1 MKYLLYAFRFL
12 YRIRW
17 WLIIAPILI
26 AIAAIYV
33 TKNLPRTYEVKATV
47 YTGIVSGYTIEG
59 ESGISDYIGV
69 SNAMDNLINII
80 QAENTLKRVSYR
92 LYARNMIHGDLNND
106 NQYITASSFR
116 EIYGRTK
123 NDKDGAALLAL
134 IDSTS
139 EEKTFQNIL
148 KYEKQDK
155 DNFIYGLFYWN
166 HPHYC
171 YNALKN
177 IRVSRK
183 NNSDLLEISYTSN
196 DPGIAYNT
204 LDILM
209 KEFVN
214 EYKEIR
220 YGETDKVI
228 AYFKAELDRIGA
240 ELRIAEDSLTNYNIE
255 KRVIN
260 YYDETK
266 EIAAINKEF
275 EIREQNA
282 TLELNSAKTLKDQ
295 LEARMGNNLKQ
306 IKNNIDFIN
315 KLNKVSS
322 LTGVISEM
330 KSFNSEEDGTKAND
344 LSSLQKQLDN
354 TAKELSEIS
363 SQYVENKYT
372 KEGISK
378 SAVVSEWLDQVLLYE
393 KAKSDL
399 QVIQKN
405 RRELN
410 DKYEFFA
417 PVGSTIKRKERNIN
431 FTEQNYLSVLKSYN
445 DALMRKKN
453 LEMTSATLKVL
464 NPPAFPIQSQ
474 PTKRK
479 TIVIIAFLGSIMLIL
494 GFFILLEIV
503 DRTLHDKL
511 RTELFTNLPVIGA
524 FPGKSLI
531 KYRNYDKAVQ
541 AIATKYLSRAI
552 LPYLINK
559 KEKLPFII
567 NFLSTEGGDGK
578 SFLINELIKY
588 WGEAGLNVKSLKW
601 NEDFNIYSSE
611 YLIANSIRDLYKTN
625 NEDIL
630 LVEHPELKSNNI
642 STKLLNEA
650 NLNII
655 IVRATRGWKDSDS
668 ILIDKI
674 SNQLIDKKLV
684 IYLNKAERYVVEGY
698 TGMLP
703 PFNTYRK
710 LIYRLLHLEL
720 TAKYENS
727 EHS

>member
-17 WLIIAPILI
+17 WLMFAPIIITILVILI
-26 AIAAIYV
+26 TRDLA
-33 TKNLPRTYEVKATV
+33 RSYEVRATV

-59 ESGISDYIGV
+59 ETGVNDYIGI

-92 LYARNMIHGDLNND
+92 LYARNMVHGDLTKD
-106 NQYITASSFR
+106 NQYITASNYR
-116 EIYGRTK
+116 EIYNRTK
-123 NDKDGAALLAL
+123 NNRDGAKLLSL

-148 KYEKQDK
+148 NYEKPNK

-171 YNALKN
+171 YNSLKN

-214 EYKEIR
+214 EYRDIR

-228 AYFKAELDRIGA
+228 SYFKVELDRIGT

-275 EIREQNA
+275 ELSEQRA
-282 TLELNSAKTLKDQ
+282 TLEFNSSKALINQ
-295 LEARMGNNLKQ
+295 LETRMGNNLIQ

-315 KLNKVSS
+315 KLNKVST
-322 LTGVISEM
+322 LTGAISEIQ
-330 KSFNSEEDGTKAND
+330 SFNSGDASKTNNLA
-344 LSSLQKQLDN
+344 SLKKQLEN
-354 TAKELSEIS
+354 TSKELSDIS
-363 SQYVENKYT
+363 NQYVEDKHT

-378 SAVVSEWLDQVLLYE
+378 SSIVSQWLDQVLLYE

-399 QVIQKN
+399 QVIQNN
-405 RRELN
+405 RRKLN
-410 DKYEFFA
+410 EKYEFFA

-431 FTEQNYLSVLKSYN
+431 FTEQNYLSVLRSYN
-445 DALMRKKN
+445 EALMRKKN

-464 NPPAFPIQSQ
+464 NPPAFPIQAQ

-479 TIVIIAFLGSIMLIL
+479 IIVIAAFFGSIFLIL
-494 GFFILLEIV
+494 GFFILLELI
-503 DRTLHDKL
+503 DRTLHDKV
-511 RTELFTNLPVIGA
+511 RTELFTNLNVIGA

-541 AIATKYLSRAI
+541 AIATKYLSSAI
-552 LPYLINK
+552 LPYLVNK
-559 KEKLPFII
+559 KGNLPFII
-567 NFLSTEGGDGK
+567 NFLSTESHDGK
-578 SFLINELIKY
+578 SFIINELIQY
-588 WGEAGLNVKSLKW
+588 WSNAGLKVKFLNW
-601 NEDFNIYSSE
+601 NKDFNVYSSE
-611 YLIANSIRDLYKTN
+611 YLIAQSVSDLYN
-625 NEDIL
+625 SEDEDIL
-630 LVEHPELKSNNI
+630 LIEHPELKSNNI
-642 STKLLNEA
+642 STNLLNEA
-650 NLNII
+650 NLNLL
-655 IVRATRGWKDSDS
+655 IVRATRGWKESDS
-668 ILIDKI
+668 ILVNKL
-674 SNQLIDKKLV
+674 STQLNNKNLA

-703 PFNTYRK
+703 PYNKYRK

-727 EHS
+727 K

>member
-17 WLIIAPILI
+17 WLTIAPILI

-33 TKNLPRTYEVKATV
+33 TKKLPKTYEVKATV

-59 ESGISDYIGV
+59 ESGVSDYIGV

-92 LYARNMIHGDLNND
+92 LYARNMIHGNLNED
-106 NQYITASSFR
+106 NQYISSASFR
-116 EIYGRTK
+116 EIYNRTK
-123 NDKDGAALLAL
+123 KNRDGALLLSL

-139 EEKTFQNIL
+139 EENTFQNIL

-214 EYKEIR
+214 EYRDIR

-228 AYFKAELDRIGA
+228 NYFKGELDRIGE
-240 ELRIAEDSLTNYNIE
+240 ELRTAEDSLTNYNIE
-255 KRVIN
+255 KKVIN

-275 EIREQNA
+275 ELREQNA
-282 TLELNSAKTLKDQ
+282 TLEFNSAKALKDQ

-306 IKNNIDFIN
+306 IKNNIDFID

-322 LTGVISEM
+322 LTGVISEIQ
-330 KSFNSEEDGTKAND
+330 SFDSGENPKTND
-344 LSSLQKQLDN
+344 LNSLKAQLNN
-354 TAKELSEIS
+354 TTKELSQIS
-363 SQYVENKYT
+363 NQYVENKHS
-372 KEGISK
+372 KEGILKTSI
-378 SAVVSEWLDQVLLYE
+378 VNQWLEQVLLYE

-410 DKYEFFA
+410 DKYVFFA

-464 NPPAFPIQSQ
+464 NPPAFPIQAQ
-474 PTKRK
+474 PTTRK
-479 TIVIIAFLGSIMLIL
+479 IIVLAAFFGSILLIL
-494 GFFILLEIV
+494 GFFILLELI
-503 DRTLHDKL
+503 DRTLHDKV
-511 RTELFTNLPVIGA
+511 RTELFTNLSVIGA
-524 FPGKSLI
+524 FPDKSLL
-531 KYRNYDKAVQ
+531 KYRNYDRVVR
-541 AIATKYLSRAI
+541 AIATRYLSRAI
-552 LPYLINK
+552 LPYLVNK
-559 KEKLPFII
+559 KDKLPFII
-567 NFLSTEGGDGK
+567 NFLSTEAGDGK
-578 SFLINELIKY
+578 TFLIRELLEY
-588 WGEAGLNVKSLKW
+588 WEEAGLKIKYLKW
-601 NEDFNIYSSE
+601 DEDFKVHSPE
-611 YLIANSIRDLYKTN
+611 YLIAKSVTDLYKPN

-630 LVEHPELKSNNI
+630 LVEYPELKSHNVSTNI
-642 STKLLNEA
+642 LNEA
-650 NLNII
+650 NLNLV
-655 IVRATRGWKDSDS
+655 IVRATRGWKESDS
-668 ILIDKI
+668 ILI
-674 SNQLIDKKLV
+674 KKLSDQLSNNNLV
-684 IYLNKAERYVVEGY
+684 MYLNKAERYVVEGY

-703 PFNTYRK
+703 PYNTYRR
-710 LIYRLLHLEL
+710 LVYRLLHLEL
-720 TAKYENS
+720 TAKYENFRQQ
-727 EHS
+727 

>member
-26 AIAAIYV
+26 AIAAIYA
-33 TKNLPRTYEVKATV
+33 TKNLPRTYDVKATV

-106 NQYITASSFR
+106 NLYITSSSFR

-123 NDKDGAALLAL
+123 NNKDGAALLAL

-183 NNSDLLEISYTSN
+183 NNSDLLEISYTAN

-266 EIAAINKEF
+266 EIASINKEF
-275 EIREQNA
+275 ELREQNA
-282 TLELNSAKTLKDQ
+282 TLEFNSAKALISQ
-295 LEARMGNNLKQ
+295 LETRMGNNLIQ
-306 IKNNIDFIN
+306 IKNNIEFIN

-322 LTGVISEM
+322 LTGAISEIQN
-330 KSFNSEEDGTKAND
+330 FNSGDASKTSNLA
-344 LSSLQKQLDN
+344 SLKKQLEN
-354 TAKELSEIS
+354 TTNELSDIS
-363 SQYVENKYT
+363 NQYVENTHT

-378 SAVVSEWLDQVLLYE
+378 SSIVSQWLDQVLLYE

-431 FTEQNYLSVLKSYN
+431 FTEQNYLSVLRSYN

-464 NPPAFPIQSQ
+464 NPPAFPIQAQ
-474 PTKRK
+474 PTKRRI
-479 TIVIIAFLGSIMLIL
+479 IVFAAFFGSFLLIL
-494 GFFILLEIV
+494 GFFILLELV
-503 DRTLHDKL
+503 DRTLHDKV
-511 RTELFTNLPVIGA
+511 RTELFTNLSVIGA
-524 FPGKSLI
+524 FPGKSLV

-541 AIATKYLSRAI
+541 AIATKYLSSAI

-559 KEKLPFII
+559 KENLPFII
-567 NFLSTEGGDGK
+567 NFLSTESNDGK
-578 SFLINELIKY
+578 SFIINELTQY
-588 WGEAGLNVKSLKW
+588 WSDAGLKVKSLNWDK
-601 NEDFNIYSSE
+601 DFNVYSTE
-611 YLIANSIRDLYKTN
+611 YLIAQSVLDLYNTE

-630 LVEHPELKSNNI
+630 LIEHPELKSNSI
-642 STKLLNEA
+642 STNLLNEA
-650 NLNII
+650 NLNLLVI
-655 IVRATRGWKDSDS
+655 RATRGWKESDS
-668 ILIDKI
+668 ILINKLSD
-674 SNQLIDKKLV
+674 QLTNKNLA
-684 IYLNKAERYVVEGY
+684 IYLNKAERYVVEGF

-703 PFNTYRK
+703 PYNTYRR

-720 TAKYENS
+720 TAKYEINK
-727 EHS
+727 

>member
-17 WLIIAPILI
+17 WLIVVPILI
-26 AIAAIYV
+26 TFATIYV

-92 LYARNMIHGDLNND
+92 LYARNMVHGDLNND

-123 NDKDGAALLAL
+123 NNRDGNALLAL

-139 EEKTFQNIL
+139 EENTFQNIL
-148 KYEKQDK
+148 KYEKQNK

-177 IRVSRK
+177 IRVNRK
-183 NNSDLLEISYTSN
+183 NNSDLLEVSYTSN

-214 EYKEIR
+214 EYRDIR

-228 AYFKAELDRIGA
+228 AYFKGELDRIGS

-282 TLELNSAKTLKDQ
+282 TLELNSAKTLKNQ

-322 LTGVISEM
+322 LTGVISEIQ
-330 KSFNSEEDGTKAND
+330 SFDSGEASKTNNLNSLK
-344 LSSLQKQLDN
+344 KQLDY
-354 TAKELSEIS
+354 TTKELSDIS
-363 SQYVENKYT
+363 NQYVENKYS

-378 SAVVSEWLDQVLLYE
+378 SAIVSQWLDQVLLYE

-417 PVGSTIKRKERNIN
+417 PVGSTIKRKERSIN
-431 FTEQNYLSVLKSYN
+431 FTEQNYLSVLKSYH

-479 TIVIIAFLGSIMLIL
+479 TIVIVAFLGSILLIL

-503 DRTLHDKL
+503 DRTLHDKV

-541 AIATKYLSRAI
+541 AIAIKYLSSAI

-567 NFLSTEGGDGK
+567 NFLSTEAGDGK
-578 SFLINELIKY
+578 SFLINELVQY
-588 WGEAGLNVKSLKW
+588 WSEAGLKVKSLKW
-601 NEDFNIYSSE
+601 NEDFNVYSSE
-611 YLIANSIRDLYKTN
+611 YLIANGIVDLYKIE

-630 LVEHPELKSNNI
+630 LVEYPELKSNNI
-642 STKLLNEA
+642 STNLLNEA
-650 NLNII
+650 NLNMI
-655 IVRATRGWKDSDS
+655 IVRATRGWKESDS
-668 ILIDKI
+668 ILADKI
-674 SNQLIDKKLV
+674 SGQLDNGKLV

-703 PFNTYRK
+703 PYNTYRR

>member
-1 MKYLLYAFRFL
+1 MKYLLYSFRFL

-17 WLIIAPILI
+17 WLIFAPIIITILV
-26 AIAAIYV
+26 IYISR
-33 TKNLPRTYEVKATV
+33 NLSRTYEVRATV

-92 LYARNMIHGDLNND
+92 LYARNMVHGDLSKD

-116 EIYGRTK
+116 EIYNRTK
-123 NDKDGAALLAL
+123 NNRDGAKLLAL
-134 IDSTS
+134 IDSTN
-139 EEKTFQNIL
+139 EENTFQNIL
-148 KYEKQDK
+148 KYEKPNK

-171 YNALKN
+171 YNSLKN
-177 IRVSRK
+177 IRVNRK

-214 EYKEIR
+214 EYRDIR

-228 AYFKAELDRIGA
+228 AYFKAELDRIGS
-240 ELRIAEDSLTNYNIE
+240 ELKIAEDSLTNYNIE

-275 EIREQNA
+275 ELSEQRS
-282 TLELNSAKTLKDQ
+282 TLEFNSAKALISQ
-295 LEARMGNNLKQ
+295 LETRMGNNLIQ

-315 KLNKVSS
+315 KLNKVST
-322 LTGVISEM
+322 LTGAISEIQ
-330 KSFNSEEDGTKAND
+330 SFNSEDASKTNN
-344 LSSLQKQLDN
+344 LTSLKKQLES
-354 TAKELSEIS
+354 TSKELSEIS
-363 SQYVENKYT
+363 NQYVEDKHT

-378 SAVVSEWLDQVLLYE
+378 SSIVSQWLDQVLLYE

-399 QVIQKN
+399 QVIQNN
-405 RRELN
+405 RRKLN
-410 DKYEFFA
+410 EKYEFFA

-445 DALMRKKN
+445 EALMRKKN

-464 NPPAFPIQSQ
+464 NPPAFPIQAQ

-479 TIVIIAFLGSIMLIL
+479 IIVIAAFFGSIFLIL
-494 GFFILLEIV
+494 GFFILLELI
-503 DRTLHDKL
+503 DRTLHDKV
-511 RTELFTNLPVIGA
+511 RTELFTNLNVIGA

-541 AIATKYLSRAI
+541 AIATKYLSSAI
-552 LPYLINK
+552 LPYLVNK
-559 KEKLPFII
+559 KGNLPFII
-567 NFLSTEGGDGK
+567 NFLSTESHDGK
-578 SFLINELIKY
+578 SFIINELIQY
-588 WGEAGLNVKSLKW
+588 WSNAGLKVKFLNW
-601 NEDFNIYSSE
+601 NKDFNVYSSE
-611 YLIANSIRDLYKTN
+611 YLIAQSVSDLYN
-625 NEDIL
+625 SEDEDIL
-630 LVEHPELKSNNI
+630 LIEHPELKSNNI
-642 STKLLNEA
+642 STNLLNEA
-650 NLNII
+650 NLNLL
-655 IVRATRGWKDSDS
+655 IVRATRGWKESDS
-668 ILIDKI
+668 ILVNKL
-674 SNQLIDKKLV
+674 STQLNNKNLA

-703 PFNTYRK
+703 PYNTYRK

-727 EHS
+727 K

>member
-17 WLIIAPILI
+17 WLIFAPIIITILV
-26 AIAAIYV
+26 IYISR
-33 TKNLPRTYEVKATV
+33 NLSRTYEVRATV

-92 LYARNMIHGDLNND
+92 LYARNMVHGDLSKD

-116 EIYGRTK
+116 EIYNRTK
-123 NDKDGAALLAL
+123 NNRDGAKLLAL
-134 IDSTS
+134 IDSTN
-139 EEKTFQNIL
+139 EENTFQNIL
-148 KYEKQDK
+148 KYEKPNK

-171 YNALKN
+171 YNSLKN
-177 IRVSRK
+177 IRVNRK

-214 EYKEIR
+214 EYRDIR

-228 AYFKAELDRIGA
+228 AYFKAELDRIGS
-240 ELRIAEDSLTNYNIE
+240 ELKIAEDSLTNYNIE

-275 EIREQNA
+275 ELSEQRA
-282 TLELNSAKTLKDQ
+282 TLEFNSAKALISQ
-295 LEARMGNNLKQ
+295 LETRMGNNLIQ

-315 KLNKVSS
+315 KLNKVST
-322 LTGVISEM
+322 LTGAISEIQ
-330 KSFNSEEDGTKAND
+330 SFNSEDASKTNN
-344 LSSLQKQLDN
+344 LTSLKKQLES
-354 TAKELSEIS
+354 TSKELSEIS
-363 SQYVENKYT
+363 NQYVEDKHT

-378 SAVVSEWLDQVLLYE
+378 SSIVSQWLDQVLLYE

-399 QVIQKN
+399 QVIQNN
-405 RRELN
+405 RRKLN
-410 DKYEFFA
+410 EKYEFFA

-445 DALMRKKN
+445 EALMRKKN

-464 NPPAFPIQSQ
+464 NPPAFPIQAQ

-479 TIVIIAFLGSIMLIL
+479 IIVIAAFFGSIFLIL
-494 GFFILLEIV
+494 GFFILLELI
-503 DRTLHDKL
+503 DRTLHDKV
-511 RTELFTNLPVIGA
+511 RTELFTNLNVIGA

-541 AIATKYLSRAI
+541 AIATKYLSSAI
-552 LPYLINK
+552 LPYLVNK
-559 KEKLPFII
+559 KGNLPFII
-567 NFLSTEGGDGK
+567 NFLSTESHDGK
-578 SFLINELIKY
+578 SFIINELIQY
-588 WGEAGLNVKSLKW
+588 WNNAGLKVKFLNW
-601 NEDFNIYSSE
+601 NKDFNVYSSE
-611 YLIANSIRDLYKTN
+611 YLIAQSVSDLYN
-625 NEDIL
+625 SEDEDIL
-630 LVEHPELKSNNI
+630 LIEHPELKSNNI
-642 STKLLNEA
+642 STNLLNEA
-650 NLNII
+650 NLNLL
-655 IVRATRGWKDSDS
+655 IVRATRGWKESDS
-668 ILIDKI
+668 ILVNKL
-674 SNQLIDKKLV
+674 STQLNNKNLA

-703 PFNTYRK
+703 PYNTYRK

-727 EHS
+727 K

>member
-17 WLIIAPILI
+17 WLIFAPIIITFL
-26 AIAAIYV
+26 AIYISRD
-33 TKNLPRTYEVKATV
+33 LSRTYEVRATV
-47 YTGIVSGYTIEG
+47 YTGIVSGYSIEG

-92 LYARNMIHGDLNND
+92 LYARNMVHGDLTKD
-106 NQYITASSFR
+106 NQYITASSFK
-116 EIYGRTK
+116 EIYNRTK
-123 NDKDGAALLAL
+123 NNRDGAKLLAL

-148 KYEKQDK
+148 NYEKPNK

-171 YNALKN
+171 YNSLKS
-177 IRVSRK
+177 IRVNRK

-214 EYKEIR
+214 EYRDIR

-228 AYFKAELDRIGA
+228 AYFKAELDRIGS
-240 ELRIAEDSLTNYNIE
+240 ELKIAEDSLTSYNIE

-275 EIREQNA
+275 ELSEQRA
-282 TLELNSAKTLKDQ
+282 TLEFNSAKALINQ
-295 LEARMGNNLKQ
+295 LETRMGNNLIQ

-322 LTGVISEM
+322 LTGAISEIQ
-330 KSFNSEEDGTKAND
+330 SFNSGDASKTNNLA
-344 LSSLQKQLDN
+344 SLKNQLEN
-354 TAKELSEIS
+354 TSKELSDIS
-363 SQYVENKYT
+363 NQYVEDKHT

-378 SAVVSEWLDQVLLYE
+378 SSIVSQWLDQVLLYE

-399 QVIQKN
+399 QVIQNN
-405 RRELN
+405 RRKLN
-410 DKYEFFA
+410 EKYEFFA

-445 DALMRKKN
+445 EALMRKKN

-464 NPPAFPIQSQ
+464 NPPAFPIQAQ

-479 TIVIIAFLGSIMLIL
+479 IIVIAAFFGSIFLIL
-494 GFFILLEIV
+494 GFFILLELI
-503 DRTLHDKL
+503 DRTLHDKV
-511 RTELFTNLPVIGA
+511 RTELFTNLNVIGA

-541 AIATKYLSRAI
+541 AIATKYLSSAI
-552 LPYLINK
+552 LPYLVNK
-559 KEKLPFII
+559 KGNLPFII
-567 NFLSTEGGDGK
+567 NFLSTESHDGK
-578 SFLINELIKY
+578 SFIINELIQY
-588 WGEAGLNVKSLKW
+588 WSNAGLKVKFLNW
-601 NEDFNIYSSE
+601 NKDFNVYSSE
-611 YLIANSIRDLYKTN
+611 YLIAQSVSDLYN
-625 NEDIL
+625 SEDEDIL
-630 LVEHPELKSNNI
+630 LIEHPELKSNNI
-642 STKLLNEA
+642 STNLLNEA
-650 NLNII
+650 NLNLL
-655 IVRATRGWKDSDS
+655 IVRATRGWKESDS
-668 ILIDKI
+668 ILVNKL
-674 SNQLIDKKLV
+674 STQLNNKNLA

-703 PFNTYRK
+703 PYNTYRK

-727 EHS
+727 K

>member
-1 MKYLLYAFRFL
+1 MKYLLYASRFL
-12 YRIRW
+12 YRKRW
-17 WLIIAPILI
+17 WLIIAPLFITI
-26 AIAAIYV
+26 STIYF
-33 TKNLPRTYEVKATV
+33 TKNLTKSYEVKTTV
-47 YTGIVSGYTIEG
+47 YTGIVSGYTIE
-59 ESGISDYIGV
+59 SGNSVNGDYVSV

-80 QAENTLKRVSYR
+80 LSENTLKRVSYK
-92 LYARNMIHGDLNND
+92 LYARNMVHGDLHND
-106 NQYITASSFR
+106 NQYITASNFR
-116 EIYGRTK
+116 EIYNRTK
-123 NDKDGAALLAL
+123 NNRDGANLLAL

-148 KYEKQDK
+148 KYEKPNK

-171 YNALKN
+171 YNSLKN
-177 IRVSRK
+177 IKVNRK
-183 NNSDLLEISYTSN
+183 SNSDLLEISYNSN

-214 EYKEIR
+214 EYRDIR

-275 EIREQNA
+275 ELNEQRA
-282 TLELNSAKTLKDQ
+282 TLEFNSAKVLINK
-295 LEARMGNNLKQ
+295 LEARMGNNLIQ

-322 LTGVISEM
+322 LTGIISEI
-330 KSFNSEEDGTKAND
+330 KSFNFEKKTNTND

-354 TAKELSEIS
+354 TTKELSDIS
-363 SQYVENKYT
+363 NQYIENKYS

-378 SAVVSEWLDQVLLYE
+378 TSIVSQWLDQVLLYE

-410 DKYEFFA
+410 ERYEFFA

-431 FTEQNYLSVLKSYN
+431 FTEQNYLSVLRSYN

-464 NPPAFPIQSQ
+464 NPPAFPIQAQ

-479 TIVIIAFLGSIMLIL
+479 IIVIAAFFGSIFLIL
-494 GFFILLEIV
+494 GFFILLELI
-503 DRTLHDKL
+503 DRTLHDKV
-511 RTELFTNLPVIGA
+511 RTELFTNLEVIGA
-524 FPGKSLI
+524 FPGNSLV

-541 AIATKYLSRAI
+541 AIATKYLSSAI
-552 LPYLINK
+552 LPYLVNK
-559 KEKLPFII
+559 KNNLPFII
-567 NFLSTEGGDGK
+567 NFLSTESYDGK
-578 SFLINELIKY
+578 SFLINELVKY
-588 WGEAGLNVKSLKW
+588 WNDAGLKVKYLGW
-601 NEDFNIYSSE
+601 NKDFNVYSSE
-611 YLIANSIRDLYKTN
+611 YLIAQSISDLYKTE

-630 LVEHPELKSNNI
+630 LIEHPELKSNNI
-642 STKLLNEA
+642 STNLLNEA
-650 NLNII
+650 NLNLL
-655 IVRATRGWKDSDS
+655 IVRATRGWKESDS
-668 ILIDKI
+668 ILINKI
-674 SNQLIDKKLV
+674 LNQLTKNNLA

-703 PFNTYRK
+703 PYNTYRR

-720 TAKYENS
+720 TAKHEINK
-727 EHS
+727 

>member
-26 AIAAIYV
+26 TFATIYV

-92 LYARNMIHGDLNND
+92 LYARNMVHGDLNND

-123 NDKDGAALLAL
+123 NNRDGNALLAL

-139 EEKTFQNIL
+139 EENTFQNIL
-148 KYEKQDK
+148 KYEKQNK

-171 YNALKN
+171 YNSLKN
-177 IRVSRK
+177 IRVNRK
-183 NNSDLLEISYTSN
+183 NNSDLLEVSYTSN

-214 EYKEIR
+214 EYRDIR

-228 AYFKAELDRIGA
+228 AYFKGELDRIGS

-282 TLELNSAKTLKDQ
+282 TLELNSAKTLKNQ

-322 LTGVISEM
+322 LTGVISEIQ
-330 KSFNSEEDGTKAND
+330 SFDSGEASKINNLNSLK
-344 LSSLQKQLDN
+344 KQLDY
-354 TAKELSEIS
+354 TTKELSDIS
-363 SQYVENKYT
+363 NQYVENKYS

-378 SAVVSEWLDQVLLYE
+378 SAIVSQWLDQVLLYE

-464 NPPAFPIQSQ
+464 NPPAFPIQAQ
-474 PTKRK
+474 QTKRK
-479 TIVIIAFLGSIMLIL
+479 IMVIAAFFGSIFLIL
-494 GFFILLEIV
+494 GFFILLELV
-503 DRTLHDKL
+503 DRTLHDKV
-511 RTELFTNLPVIGA
+511 RTELFTELPVIGA

-531 KYRNYDKAVQ
+531 KFRNYDKAVQ
-541 AIATKYLSRAI
+541 TIATKYLSRAI

-567 NFLSTEGGDGK
+567 NFLSTEEGDGK
-578 SFLINELIKY
+578 SYLIEELIKY

-601 NEDFNIYSSE
+601 NEDFNIFSSE
-611 YLIANSIRDLYKTN
+611 YMIANSITDLFKAN

-642 STKLLNEA
+642 STDLLNEA

-655 IVRATRGWKDSDS
+655 IVRATRGWKESDS
-668 ILIDKI
+668 ILIGKL
-674 SNQLIDKKLV
+674 SNQLLDKKLV

-703 PFNTYRK
+703 PYNSYRK

>member
-17 WLIIAPILI
+17 WLIVAPILI
-26 AIAAIYV
+26 TIVTIYV

-92 LYARNMIHGDLNND
+92 LYARNMINGKLNED
-106 NQYITASSFR
+106 NQYITSSNFR
-116 EIYGRTK
+116 EIYNRTA
-123 NDKDGAALLAL
+123 NNQDGKALLEL

-139 EEKTFQNIL
+139 EEKTFNNII
-148 KYEKQDK
+148 KYEKPNK

-171 YNALKN
+171 YNSLKRISVN
-177 IRVSRK
+177 RK
-183 NNSDLLEISYTSN
+183 NNSDLLEISYTSD

-214 EYKEIR
+214 EYRDIR

-228 AYFKAELDRIGA
+228 AYFKTELDRIGT
-240 ELRIAEDSLTNYNIE
+240 ELKIAEDSLTNYNIE

-275 EIREQNA
+275 ELREQTA
-282 TLELNSAKTLKDQ
+282 ALEFNSAKALINQ
-295 LEARMGNNLKQ
+295 LEARMDNNLLQ

-315 KLNKVSS
+315 KLNAVSN
-322 LTGVISEM
+322 LTGSISEM
-330 KSFNSEEDGTKAND
+330 QSFNSEETSKTNNLA
-344 LSSLQKQLDN
+344 SLKKQLD
-354 TAKELSEIS
+354 TTTKELSSIS
-363 SQYVENKYT
+363 SKYVEDKHS
-372 KEGISK
+372 KEGLSK
-378 SAVVSEWLDQVLLYE
+378 ATIVNQWLDQILLYE

-399 QVIQKN
+399 NVIQKN

-417 PVGSTIKRKERNIN
+417 PVGSTLKRKERNIN
-431 FTEQNYLSVLKSYN
+431 FTEQSYLSVLRSYN

-464 NPPAFPIQSQ
+464 NPPAFPIQAQ

-479 TIVIIAFLGSIMLIL
+479 LIVLTAFFGSILLIL

-503 DRTLHDKL
+503 DRTLHDKI
-511 RTELFTNLPVIGA
+511 RTEMFTNLSVIGA
-524 FPGKSLI
+524 FPKKSFI
-531 KYRNYDKAVQ
+531 KYRNYDKAVM
-541 AIATKYLSRAI
+541 AIATKYLSSSI

-559 KEKLPFII
+559 KDKVPFII
-567 NFLSTEGGDGK
+567 NFLSTETGDGK
-578 SFLINELIKY
+578 SYLINELVNY
-588 WGEAGLNVKSLKW
+588 WKETGLIVKSIKW
-601 NEDFNIYSSE
+601 NEDFNIYSPE
-611 YLIANSIRDLYKTN
+611 FLIANNLENLYKYRD
-625 NEDIL
+625 EDIL
-630 LVEHPELKSNNI
+630 LVEYPELKLNNI
-642 STKLLNEA
+642 STNLLNEA
-650 NLNII
+650 NLNLI
-655 IVRATRGWKDSDS
+655 IVKATRGWKESDT
-668 ILIDKI
+668 IIIEKL
-674 SNQLIDKKLV
+674 SNQLHNNNLA

-703 PFNTYRK
+703 PYNTYRK
-710 LIYRLLHLEL
+710 IIYRLLHLEL
-720 TAKYENS
+720 TAEYES
-727 EHS
+727 YKQ

>member
-17 WLIIAPILI
+17 WVLIAPILI
-26 AIAAIYV
+26 VIAAIYI

-59 ESGISDYIGV
+59 ESGISDFIGV

-80 QAENTLKRVSYR
+80 QAENTLKRVAYR
-92 LYARNMIHGDLNND
+92 LYARNMLQGDSTKD
-106 NQYITASSFR
+106 NQYISASSFR
-116 EIYGRTK
+116 EIYNRTK
-123 NDKDGAALLAL
+123 NNRDGTALLAL

-139 EEKTFQNIL
+139 EERTFQNIL
-148 KYEKQDK
+148 NYEKPNK

-177 IRVSRK
+177 IRVGRK
-183 NNSDLLEISYTSN
+183 NNSDLLEISYASN

-214 EYKEIR
+214 EYRDIR

-228 AYFKAELDRIGA
+228 AYFKAELDRIGS
-240 ELRIAEDSLTNYNIE
+240 ELRIAEDSLTDYNIK

-266 EIAAINKEF
+266 EIASINKEF
-275 EIREQNA
+275 ELREQSA
-282 TLELNSAKTLKDQ
+282 TLEFNSSKALKDQ
-295 LEARMGNNLKQ
+295 LEARMGNNLVQ

-322 LTGVISEM
+322 LTGAISEIQ
-330 KSFNSEEDGTKAND
+330 SFDFDKNSKTNNLA
-344 LSSLQKQLDN
+344 SLKKQLEITTN
-354 TAKELSEIS
+354 ELSDIS
-363 SQYVENKYT
+363 NQYVENKHT

-378 SAVVSEWLDQVLLYE
+378 SSIVSQWLDQVLLYE

-410 DKYEFFA
+410 EKYEFFA

-464 NPPAFPIQSQ
+464 NPPAFPIQAQ

-479 TIVIIAFLGSIMLIL
+479 IIVIAAFFGSIFLIL
-494 GFFILLEIV
+494 GFFILLELV
-503 DRTLHDKL
+503 DRTLHDKV
-511 RTELFTNLPVIGA
+511 RTELFTNLSVIGA
-524 FPGKSLI
+524 FPGKSLV

-541 AIATKYLSRAI
+541 AIATKYLSSAI

-559 KEKLPFII
+559 KENLPFII
-567 NFLSTEGGDGK
+567 NFLSTELHDGK
-578 SFLINELIKY
+578 SFIINELIQY
-588 WGEAGLNVKSLKW
+588 WSDAGLKIKFLNWEK
-601 NEDFNIYSSE
+601 DFNVYSSE
-611 YLIANSIRDLYKTN
+611 YLIAHSISDLYNTE

-630 LVEHPELKSNNI
+630 LVEYPELKSNSI
-642 STKLLNEA
+642 STNLLNEA
-650 NLNII
+650 NLNLL
-655 IVRATRGWKDSDS
+655 IVRATRGWKESDS
-668 ILIDKI
+668 ILI
-674 SNQLIDKKLV
+674 KKLSYQLANNNLA
-684 IYLNKAERYVVEGY
+684 IYLNKTERYVVEEY

-703 PFNTYRK
+703 PYNTYRR

-720 TAKYENS
+720 TAKYENLK
-727 EHS
+727 

>member
-1 MKYLLYAFRFL
+1 MKYLLYSFRFL

-17 WLIIAPILI
+17 WLIFAPIIITILV
-26 AIAAIYV
+26 IYISR
-33 TKNLPRTYEVKATV
+33 NLSRTYEVRATV

-92 LYARNMIHGDLNND
+92 LYARNMVHGDLSKD

-116 EIYGRTK
+116 EIYNRTK
-123 NDKDGAALLAL
+123 NNRDGAILLAL
-134 IDSTS
+134 IDSTN
-139 EEKTFQNIL
+139 EENTFQNIL
-148 KYEKQDK
+148 KYEKPNK

-171 YNALKN
+171 YNSLKN
-177 IRVSRK
+177 IRVNRK

-214 EYKEIR
+214 EYRDIR

-228 AYFKAELDRIGA
+228 AYFKAELDRIGS
-240 ELRIAEDSLTNYNIE
+240 ELKIAEDSLTNYNIE

-275 EIREQNA
+275 ELSEQRS
-282 TLELNSAKTLKDQ
+282 TLEFNSAKALISQ
-295 LEARMGNNLKQ
+295 LETRMGNNLIQ

-315 KLNKVSS
+315 KLNKVST
-322 LTGVISEM
+322 LTGAISEIQ
-330 KSFNSEEDGTKAND
+330 SFNSEDASKTNN
-344 LSSLQKQLDN
+344 LTSLKKQLES
-354 TAKELSEIS
+354 TSKELSEIS
-363 SQYVENKYT
+363 NQYVEDKHT

-378 SAVVSEWLDQVLLYE
+378 SSIVSQWLDQVLLYE

-399 QVIQKN
+399 QVIQNN
-405 RRELN
+405 RRKLN
-410 DKYEFFA
+410 EKYEFFA

-445 DALMRKKN
+445 EALMRKKN

-464 NPPAFPIQSQ
+464 NPPAFPIQAQ

-479 TIVIIAFLGSIMLIL
+479 IIVIAAFFGSIFLIL
-494 GFFILLEIV
+494 GFFILLELI
-503 DRTLHDKL
+503 DRTLHDKV
-511 RTELFTNLPVIGA
+511 RTELFTNLNVIGA

-541 AIATKYLSRAI
+541 AIATKYLSSAI
-552 LPYLINK
+552 LPYLVNK
-559 KEKLPFII
+559 KGNLPFII
-567 NFLSTEGGDGK
+567 NFLSTESHDGK
-578 SFLINELIKY
+578 SFIINELIQY
-588 WGEAGLNVKSLKW
+588 WSNAGLKVKFLNW
-601 NEDFNIYSSE
+601 NKDFNVYSSE
-611 YLIANSIRDLYKTN
+611 YLIAQSVSDLYN
-625 NEDIL
+625 SEDEDIL
-630 LVEHPELKSNNI
+630 LIEHPELKSNNI
-642 STKLLNEA
+642 STNLLNEA
-650 NLNII
+650 NLNLL
-655 IVRATRGWKDSDS
+655 IVRATRGWKESDS
-668 ILIDKI
+668 ILVNKL
-674 SNQLIDKKLV
+674 STQLNNKNLA

-703 PFNTYRK
+703 PYNTYRK

-727 EHS
+727 K

>member
-17 WLIIAPILI
+17 WLIFAPIIITIL
-26 AIAAIYV
+26 AIYISR
-33 TKNLPRTYEVKATV
+33 NFSRTYEVRATV
-47 YTGIVSGYTIEG
+47 YTGIVSGYSIEG

-92 LYARNMIHGDLNND
+92 LYARNMVHGDLTKD

-116 EIYGRTK
+116 EIYNRTK
-123 NDKDGAALLAL
+123 NNRDGAKLLAL
-134 IDSTS
+134 IDSTN

-148 KYEKQDK
+148 KYEKPNK
-155 DNFIYGLFYWN
+155 DNFIYGLFYFN

-171 YNALKN
+171 YNSLKN

-214 EYKEIR
+214 EYRDIR

-228 AYFKAELDRIGA
+228 AYFKSELDRIGS

-275 EIREQNA
+275 ELSEQRA
-282 TLELNSAKTLKDQ
+282 TLEFNSSKALISQ
-295 LEARMGNNLKQ
+295 LETRMGNNLIQ
-306 IKNNIDFIN
+306 IKNNIEFIN

-322 LTGVISEM
+322 LTGAISETQ
-330 KSFNSEEDGTKAND
+330 SFNSGDATKTNNLA
-344 LSSLQKQLDN
+344 SLKKELES
-354 TAKELSEIS
+354 TSKELSVIS
-363 SQYVENKYT
+363 NQYVEDKHT

-378 SAVVSEWLDQVLLYE
+378 SSIVSQWLDQVLLYE

-399 QVIQKN
+399 QVIQNN
-405 RRELN
+405 RRKLN
-410 DKYEFFA
+410 EKYEFFA

-445 DALMRKKN
+445 EALMRKKN

-464 NPPAFPIQSQ
+464 NPPAFPIQAQ

-479 TIVIIAFLGSIMLIL
+479 IIVIAAFFGSIFLIL
-494 GFFILLEIV
+494 GFFILIELI
-503 DRTLHDKL
+503 DRTLHDKV
-511 RTELFTNLPVIGA
+511 RTELFTNLTVIGA
-524 FPGKSLI
+524 FPGKSLV
-531 KYRNYDKAVQ
+531 KYRNYDKAVR
-541 AIATKYLSRAI
+541 AIATKYLSSAI

-559 KEKLPFII
+559 KENLPFII
-567 NFLSTEGGDGK
+567 NFLSTESHDGK
-578 SFLINELIKY
+578 SYIINELIQY
-588 WGEAGLNVKSLKW
+588 WSDAGLKVKFLNW
-601 NEDFNIYSSE
+601 NKDFNVNNSK
-611 YLIANSIRDLYKTN
+611 YLIAQSVTDLYNTD

-630 LVEHPELKSNNI
+630 LVEHPELKSNSI
-642 STKLLNEA
+642 STNLLNEA
-650 NLNII
+650 NLNLL
-655 IVRATRGWKDSDS
+655 IVRATRGWKESDS
-668 ILIDKI
+668 ILVNKI
-674 SNQLIDKKLV
+674 STQLNNNSLA

-698 TGMLP
+698 TGMIP
-703 PFNTYRK
+703 PYNAYRR

-720 TAKYENS
+720 TAKYENLK
-727 EHS
+727 

>member
-1 MKYLLYAFRFL
+1 MKYLLYALRFL

-17 WLIIAPILI
+17 WLMLVPIIITI
-26 AIAAIYV
+26 ACIYF
-33 TKNLPRTYEVKATV
+33 TKNLSRTYEAKATV

-69 SNAMDNLINII
+69 ANAMDNLINII

-106 NQYITASSFR
+106 NQYISSSSFR

-123 NDKDGAALLAL
+123 NNRDGAALLGL

-148 KYEKQDK
+148 KYEKQNK

-214 EYKEIR
+214 EYREIR

-228 AYFKAELDRIGA
+228 AYFKSELDRIGA

-275 EIREQNA
+275 ELREQSA
-282 TLELNSAKTLKDQ
+282 TLEFNSAKALTDQ

-322 LTGVISEM
+322 LTGAISEIQ
-330 KSFNSEEDGTKAND
+330 SFGSGE
-344 LSSLQKQLDN
+344 SSKTNNLVSLKKQLDN
-354 TAKELSEIS
+354 TSKELSDIS
-363 SQYVENKYT
+363 NQYVEDKYT
-372 KEGISK
+372 KEGIAK
-378 SAVVSEWLDQVLLYE
+378 SSIVSQWLDQVLLYE

-410 DKYEFFA
+410 EKYVFFA

-464 NPPAFPIQSQ
+464 NPPAFPIQAQ

-479 TIVIIAFLGSIMLIL
+479 IIVIAAFAGSILLIL
-494 GFFILLEIV
+494 GFFILLELM
-503 DRTLHDKL
+503 DRTLHDKV
-511 RTELFTNLPVIGA
+511 RTELFTNLKVIGA

-541 AIATKYLSRAI
+541 AIATKYLSSAI
-552 LPYLINK
+552 LPYLVNK

-567 NFLSTEGGDGK
+567 NFLSTEAGDGK
-578 SFLINELIKY
+578 SFLINELVQY
-588 WGEAGLNVKSLKW
+588 WSGAGLNVKSLNW
-601 NEDFNIYSSE
+601 NKDFNVYSSE
-611 YLIANSIRDLYKTN
+611 YLIAESVTSLYN
-625 NEDIL
+625 IENEDIL
-630 LVEHPELKSNNI
+630 LVEHPVLKSNNI
-642 STKLLNEA
+642 STNLLNEA

-655 IVRATRGWKDSDS
+655 IVRATRGWKESDS
-668 ILIDKI
+668 ILINKL
-674 SNQLIDKKLV
+674 SNQLTNKELV

-703 PFNTYRK
+703 PYNSYRRFV
-710 LIYRLLHLEL
+710 YRLLHLEL
-720 TAKYENS
+720 TAKYENLQ
-727 EHS
+727 

>member
-1 MKYLLYAFRFL
+1 MFTP
-12 YRIRW
+12 
-17 WLIIAPILI
+17 IIIT
-26 AIAAIYV
+26 IAAIYI
-33 TKNLPRTYEVKATV
+33 TRNLPRTFEVRTTV

-59 ESGISDYIGV
+59 ETGISDYIGV

-92 LYARNMIHGDLNND
+92 LYSRNMVHGDLTKD
-106 NQYITASSFR
+106 NQFITASSFR
-116 EIYGRTK
+116 EIYNRTK
-123 NDKDGAALLAL
+123 YNRDGAKLLAL

-148 KYEKQDK
+148 NYEKPNK

-171 YNALKN
+171 YNSLKN
-177 IRVSRK
+177 IRVIRK
-183 NNSDLLEISYTSN
+183 NSSDLLEISYTSN

-214 EYKEIR
+214 EYRDIR

-228 AYFKAELDRIGA
+228 AYFKAELDRIGT
-240 ELRIAEDSLTNYNIE
+240 ELKIAEDSLTDYNIK

-266 EIAAINKEF
+266 EIASINKEF
-275 EIREQNA
+275 ELREQNA
-282 TLELNSAKTLKDQ
+282 TLEFNSAKALISQ
-295 LEARMGNNLKQ
+295 LETRMGNNLIQ
-306 IKNNIDFIN
+306 IKNNIEFIN
-315 KLNKVSS
+315 KLNKVAS
-322 LTGVISEM
+322 LTGAISEIQ
-330 KSFNSEEDGTKAND
+330 SFNSGEASKTNNLA
-344 LSSLQKQLDN
+344 SLKKQLEN
-354 TAKELSEIS
+354 TSKELSDIS
-363 SQYVENKYT
+363 NQYVEDKHT

-378 SAVVSEWLDQVLLYE
+378 SSIVSQWLDQVLLYE

-410 DKYEFFA
+410 EKYEFFA

-431 FTEQNYLSVLKSYN
+431 FTEQNYLSVLRSYN

-464 NPPAFPIQSQ
+464 NPPAFPIQAQ

-479 TIVIIAFLGSIMLIL
+479 IVVFAAFFGSFFLIL
-494 GFFILLEIV
+494 GFFILLELV
-503 DRTLHDKL
+503 DRTLHDKV
-511 RTELFTNLPVIGA
+511 RTELFTNLKVIGA
-524 FPGKSLI
+524 FPGKSLV

-541 AIATKYLSRAI
+541 AIATKYLSSAI

-559 KEKLPFII
+559 KENLPFII
-567 NFLSTEGGDGK
+567 NFLSTESHDGK
-578 SFLINELIKY
+578 SFIINELMQY
-588 WGEAGLNVKSLKW
+588 WCDAGLKVKYLNWDK
-601 NEDFNIYSSE
+601 DFNVYSSK
-611 YLIANSIRDLYKTN
+611 YLIAQSVSDLYKIED
-625 NEDIL
+625 EDIL
-630 LVEHPELKSNNI
+630 LVEYPELKSNSI
-642 STKLLNEA
+642 STNLLNEA
-650 NLNII
+650 NLNLL
-655 IVRATRGWKDSDS
+655 IVRATRGWKEPDS
-668 ILIDKI
+668 ILANKL
-674 SNQLIDKKLV
+674 SNQLTKNNLA

-703 PFNTYRK
+703 PYNTYRR

-720 TAKYENS
+720 TAKYEINK
-727 EHS
+727 

>member
-17 WLIIAPILI
+17 WLIFAPIIITILV
-26 AIAAIYV
+26 IYISR
-33 TKNLPRTYEVKATV
+33 NLSRTYEVRATV

-92 LYARNMIHGDLNND
+92 LYARNMVHGDLSKD

-116 EIYGRTK
+116 EIYNRTK
-123 NDKDGAALLAL
+123 NNRDGAKLLAL
-134 IDSTS
+134 IDSTN
-139 EEKTFQNIL
+139 EENTFQNIL
-148 KYEKQDK
+148 KYEKPNK

-171 YNALKN
+171 YNSLKN
-177 IRVSRK
+177 IRVNRK

-214 EYKEIR
+214 EYRDIR

-228 AYFKAELDRIGA
+228 AYFKAELDRIGS
-240 ELRIAEDSLTNYNIE
+240 ELKIAEDSLTNYNIE

-275 EIREQNA
+275 ELSEQRA
-282 TLELNSAKTLKDQ
+282 TLEFNSAKALISQ
-295 LEARMGNNLKQ
+295 LETRMGNNLIQ

-315 KLNKVSS
+315 KLNKVST
-322 LTGVISEM
+322 LTGAISEIQ
-330 KSFNSEEDGTKAND
+330 SFNSEDASKTNN
-344 LSSLQKQLDN
+344 LTSLKKQLES
-354 TAKELSEIS
+354 TSKELSDIS
-363 SQYVENKYT
+363 NQYVEDKHT

-378 SAVVSEWLDQVLLYE
+378 SSIVSQWLDQVLLYE

-399 QVIQKN
+399 QVIQNN
-405 RRELN
+405 RRKLN
-410 DKYEFFA
+410 EKYEFFA

-445 DALMRKKN
+445 EALMRKKN

-464 NPPAFPIQSQ
+464 NPPAFPIQAQ

-479 TIVIIAFLGSIMLIL
+479 IIVIAAFFGSIFLIL
-494 GFFILLEIV
+494 GFFILLELI
-503 DRTLHDKL
+503 DRTLHDKV
-511 RTELFTNLPVIGA
+511 RTELFTNLNVIGA

-541 AIATKYLSRAI
+541 AIATKYLSSAI
-552 LPYLINK
+552 LPYLVNK
-559 KEKLPFII
+559 KGNLLFII
-567 NFLSTEGGDGK
+567 NFLSTESHDGK
-578 SFLINELIKY
+578 SFIINELIQY
-588 WGEAGLNVKSLKW
+588 WSNAGLKVKFLNW
-601 NEDFNIYSSE
+601 NKDFNVYSSE
-611 YLIANSIRDLYKTN
+611 YLIAQSVSDLYN
-625 NEDIL
+625 SEDEDIL
-630 LVEHPELKSNNI
+630 LIEHPELKSNNI
-642 STKLLNEA
+642 STNLLNEA
-650 NLNII
+650 NLNLL
-655 IVRATRGWKDSDS
+655 IVRATRGWKESDS
-668 ILIDKI
+668 ILVNKL
-674 SNQLIDKKLV
+674 STQLNNKNLA

-703 PFNTYRK
+703 PYNTYRK

-727 EHS
+727 K

>member
-17 WLIIAPILI
+17 WLIFAPIIITILV
-26 AIAAIYV
+26 IYISR
-33 TKNLPRTYEVKATV
+33 NLSRTYEVRATV

-92 LYARNMIHGDLNND
+92 LYARNMVHGDLSKD

-116 EIYGRTK
+116 EIYNRTK
-123 NDKDGAALLAL
+123 NNRDGAKLLAL
-134 IDSTS
+134 IDSTN
-139 EEKTFQNIL
+139 EENTFQNIL
-148 KYEKQDK
+148 KYEKPNK

-171 YNALKN
+171 YNSLKN
-177 IRVSRK
+177 IRVNRK

-214 EYKEIR
+214 EYRDIR

-228 AYFKAELDRIGA
+228 AYFKAELDRIGS
-240 ELRIAEDSLTNYNIE
+240 ELKIAEDSLTNYNIE

-275 EIREQNA
+275 ELSEQRA
-282 TLELNSAKTLKDQ
+282 TLEFNSAKALISQ
-295 LEARMGNNLKQ
+295 LETRMGNNLIQ

-315 KLNKVSS
+315 KLNKVST
-322 LTGVISEM
+322 LTGAISEIQ
-330 KSFNSEEDGTKAND
+330 SFNSEDASKTNN
-344 LSSLQKQLDN
+344 LTSLKKQLES
-354 TAKELSEIS
+354 TSKELSDIS
-363 SQYVENKYT
+363 NQYVEDKHT

-378 SAVVSEWLDQVLLYE
+378 SSIVSQWLDQVLLYE

-399 QVIQKN
+399 QVIQNN
-405 RRELN
+405 RRKLN
-410 DKYEFFA
+410 EKYEFFA

-445 DALMRKKN
+445 EALMRKKN

-464 NPPAFPIQSQ
+464 NPPAFPIQAQ

-479 TIVIIAFLGSIMLIL
+479 IIVIAAFFGSIFLIL
-494 GFFILLEIV
+494 GFFILLELI
-503 DRTLHDKL
+503 DRTLHDKV
-511 RTELFTNLPVIGA
+511 RTELFTNLNVIGA

-541 AIATKYLSRAI
+541 AIATKYLSSAI
-552 LPYLINK
+552 LPYLVNK
-559 KEKLPFII
+559 KGNLPFII
-567 NFLSTEGGDGK
+567 NFLSTESHDGK
-578 SFLINELIKY
+578 SFIINELIQY
-588 WGEAGLNVKSLKW
+588 WNNAGLKVKFLNW
-601 NEDFNIYSSE
+601 NKDFNVYSSE
-611 YLIANSIRDLYKTN
+611 YLIAQSVSDLYN
-625 NEDIL
+625 SEDEDIL
-630 LVEHPELKSNNI
+630 LIEHPELKSNNI
-642 STKLLNEA
+642 STNLLNEA
-650 NLNII
+650 NLNLLII
-655 IVRATRGWKDSDS
+655 RATRGWKESDS
-668 ILIDKI
+668 ILVNKL
-674 SNQLIDKKLV
+674 STQLNNKNLA

-703 PFNTYRK
+703 PYNTYRK

-727 EHS
+727 K

>member
-17 WLIIAPILI
+17 WLTIAPILI
-26 AIAAIYV
+26 VIAAIYV
-33 TKNLPRTYEVKATV
+33 TKKLPKTYEVKATV

-59 ESGISDYIGV
+59 ESGVSDYIGV

-92 LYARNMIHGDLNND
+92 LYARNMIHGNLNED
-106 NQYITASSFR
+106 NQYISSASFR
-116 EIYGRTK
+116 EIYNRTK
-123 NDKDGAALLAL
+123 KNRDGALLLSL

-139 EEKTFQNIL
+139 EENTFQNIL

-214 EYKEIR
+214 EYRDIR

-228 AYFKAELDRIGA
+228 NYFKGELDRIGE
-240 ELRIAEDSLTNYNIE
+240 ELRTAEDSLTNYNIE
-255 KRVIN
+255 KKVIN

-275 EIREQNA
+275 ELREQNA
-282 TLELNSAKTLKDQ
+282 TLEFNSAKALKDQ

-306 IKNNIDFIN
+306 IKNNIDFID

-322 LTGVISEM
+322 LTGVISEIQ
-330 KSFNSEEDGTKAND
+330 SFDSGENPKTND
-344 LSSLQKQLDN
+344 LNSLKAQLNN
-354 TAKELSEIS
+354 TTKELSQIS
-363 SQYVENKYT
+363 NQYVENKHS
-372 KEGISK
+372 KEGILKTSI
-378 SAVVSEWLDQVLLYE
+378 VNQWLEQVLLYE

-410 DKYEFFA
+410 DKYVFFA

-464 NPPAFPIQSQ
+464 NPPAFPIQAQ
-474 PTKRK
+474 PTTRK
-479 TIVIIAFLGSIMLIL
+479 IIVLAAFFGSILLIL
-494 GFFILLEIV
+494 GFFILLELI
-503 DRTLHDKL
+503 DRTLHDKV
-511 RTELFTNLPVIGA
+511 RTELFTNLSVIGA
-524 FPGKSLI
+524 FPDKSLL
-531 KYRNYDKAVQ
+531 KYRNYDRIVR
-541 AIATKYLSRAI
+541 AIATRYLSRAI
-552 LPYLINK
+552 LPYLVNK
-559 KEKLPFII
+559 KDKLPFII
-567 NFLSTEGGDGK
+567 NFLSTEAGDGK
-578 SFLINELIKY
+578 TFLIRELLEY
-588 WGEAGLNVKSLKW
+588 WEEAGLKIKYLKW
-601 NEDFNIYSSE
+601 DEDFKVHSPE
-611 YLIANSIRDLYKTN
+611 YLIAKSVTDLYKPN

-630 LVEHPELKSNNI
+630 LVEYPELKSHNVSTNI
-642 STKLLNEA
+642 LNEA
-650 NLNII
+650 NLNLV
-655 IVRATRGWKDSDS
+655 IVRATRGWKESDS
-668 ILIDKI
+668 ILI
-674 SNQLIDKKLV
+674 KKLSDQLSNNNLV
-684 IYLNKAERYVVEGY
+684 MYLNKAERYVVEGY

-703 PFNTYRK
+703 PYNTYRR
-710 LIYRLLHLEL
+710 LVYRLLHLEL
-720 TAKYENS
+720 TAKYENFRQQ
-727 EHS
+727 

>member
-1 MKYLLYAFRFL
+1 MIF
-12 YRIRW
+12 
-17 WLIIAPILI
+17 APII
-26 AIAAIYV
+26 ITIFAIYISR
-33 TKNLPRTYEVKATV
+33 NINRTYDVRATV

-59 ESGISDYIGV
+59 ETGISDYIGV
-69 SNAMDNLINII
+69 SNAMDNLTNII
-80 QAENTLKRVSYR
+80 QSENTLKRVSYR
-92 LYARNMIHGDLNND
+92 LYARNMVHGDLTKD

-116 EIYGRTK
+116 EIYNRTK
-123 NDKDGAALLAL
+123 NNRDGANLLAL

-148 KYEKQDK
+148 NYEKSYK

-171 YNALKN
+171 YNSLKT

-214 EYKEIR
+214 EYRDIR

-228 AYFKAELDRIGA
+228 AYFKAELDRIGS
-240 ELRIAEDSLTNYNIE
+240 ELRIAEDSLTDYNIE

-266 EIAAINKEF
+266 EIASINKEF
-275 EIREQNA
+275 ELREQNA
-282 TLELNSAKTLKDQ
+282 TLEFNSAKALISQ
-295 LEARMGNNLKQ
+295 LETRMGNNLIQ
-306 IKNNIDFIN
+306 IKNNIEFIN

-322 LTGVISEM
+322 LTGAISEIQ
-330 KSFNSEEDGTKAND
+330 SFNSGDASKTSNIA
-344 LSSLQKQLDN
+344 SLKKQLEN
-354 TAKELSEIS
+354 TTNELSDIS
-363 SQYVENKYT
+363 NQYVENAHT

-378 SAVVSEWLDQVLLYE
+378 SSIVSQWLDQVLLYE

-431 FTEQNYLSVLKSYN
+431 FTEQNYLSVLRSYN

-464 NPPAFPIQSQ
+464 NPPAFPIQAQ

-479 TIVIIAFLGSIMLIL
+479 IIVFSAFFGSFFLIL
-494 GFFILLEIV
+494 GFFILLELV
-503 DRTLHDKL
+503 DRTLHDKV
-511 RTELFTNLPVIGA
+511 RTELFTNLSVIGA
-524 FPGKSLI
+524 FPGKSLV

-541 AIATKYLSRAI
+541 AIATKYLSSSI

-559 KEKLPFII
+559 KENLPFII
-567 NFLSTEGGDGK
+567 NFLSTESHDGK
-578 SFLINELIKY
+578 SFIINELIQY
-588 WGEAGLNVKSLKW
+588 WSNAGLKVKFLNWDK
-601 NEDFNIYSSE
+601 DFNIYSTE
-611 YLIANSIRDLYKTN
+611 YLIAQSVLDLYN
-625 NEDIL
+625 VENEDIL
-630 LVEHPELKSNNI
+630 LIEHPELKSNSI
-642 STKLLNEA
+642 STNLLNEA
-650 NLNII
+650 NLNLL
-655 IVRATRGWKDSDS
+655 IVRATRGWKESDS
-668 ILIDKI
+668 ILISKLA
-674 SNQLIDKKLV
+674 NQLINNNLA
-684 IYLNKAERYVVEGY
+684 IYLNKAERYVVEGF

-703 PFNTYRK
+703 PYNTYRR

-720 TAKYENS
+720 TAKYEINK
-727 EHS
+727 

>member
-17 WLIIAPILI
+17 WLIFAPIIITIL
-26 AIAAIYV
+26 AIYISR
-33 TKNLPRTYEVKATV
+33 NFSRTYEVRATV
-47 YTGIVSGYTIEG
+47 YTGIVSGYSIEG

-92 LYARNMIHGDLNND
+92 LYARNMVHGDLTKD

-116 EIYGRTK
+116 EIYNRTK
-123 NDKDGAALLAL
+123 NNRDGAKLLAL
-134 IDSTS
+134 IDSTN

-148 KYEKQDK
+148 KYEKPNK
-155 DNFIYGLFYWN
+155 DNFIYGLFYFN

-171 YNALKN
+171 YNSLKN

-214 EYKEIR
+214 EYRDIR

-228 AYFKAELDRIGA
+228 AYFKSELDRIGS

-275 EIREQNA
+275 ELSEQRA
-282 TLELNSAKTLKDQ
+282 TLEFNSSKALISQ
-295 LEARMGNNLKQ
+295 LETRMGNNLIQ
-306 IKNNIDFIN
+306 IKNNIEFIN

-322 LTGVISEM
+322 LTGAISETQ
-330 KSFNSEEDGTKAND
+330 SFNSGDATKTNNLA
-344 LSSLQKQLDN
+344 SLKKELES
-354 TAKELSEIS
+354 TSKELSVIS
-363 SQYVENKYT
+363 NQYVEDKHT

-378 SAVVSEWLDQVLLYE
+378 SSIVSQWLDQVLLYE

-399 QVIQKN
+399 QVIQNN
-405 RRELN
+405 RRKLN
-410 DKYEFFA
+410 EKYEFFA

-445 DALMRKKN
+445 EALMRKKN

-464 NPPAFPIQSQ
+464 NPPAFPIQAQ

-479 TIVIIAFLGSIMLIL
+479 IIVIAAFFGSIFLIL
-494 GFFILLEIV
+494 GFFILIELI
-503 DRTLHDKL
+503 DRTLHDKV
-511 RTELFTNLPVIGA
+511 RTELFTNLTVIGA
-524 FPGKSLI
+524 FPGKSLV
-531 KYRNYDKAVQ
+531 KYRNYDKAVR
-541 AIATKYLSRAI
+541 AIATKYLSSAI

-559 KEKLPFII
+559 KENLPFII
-567 NFLSTEGGDGK
+567 NFLSTESHDGK
-578 SFLINELIKY
+578 SYIINELIQY
-588 WGEAGLNVKSLKW
+588 WSDAGLKVKFLNW
-601 NEDFNIYSSE
+601 NKDFNVNNSK
-611 YLIANSIRDLYKTN
+611 YLIAQSVTDLYNTD

-630 LVEHPELKSNNI
+630 LVEHPELKSNSI
-642 STKLLNEA
+642 STNLLNEA
-650 NLNII
+650 NLNLL
-655 IVRATRGWKDSDS
+655 IVRATRGWKESDS
-668 ILIDKI
+668 ILVNKI
-674 SNQLIDKKLV
+674 STQLNNNSLA

-698 TGMLP
+698 TGMIP
-703 PFNTYRK
+703 PYNAYRR

-720 TAKYENS
+720 TAKYENLQ
-727 EHS
+727 

>member
-17 WLIIAPILI
+17 WLIFAPII
-26 AIAAIYV
+26 ITIFAIYISR
-33 TKNLPRTYEVKATV
+33 NINRTYDVRATV

-59 ESGISDYIGV
+59 ETGISDYIGV
-69 SNAMDNLINII
+69 SNAMDNLTNII
-80 QAENTLKRVSYR
+80 QSENTLKRVSYR
-92 LYARNMIHGDLNND
+92 LYARNMVHGDLTKD

-116 EIYGRTK
+116 EIYNRTK
-123 NDKDGAALLAL
+123 NNRDGANLLAL

-148 KYEKQDK
+148 NYEKSYK

-171 YNALKN
+171 YNSLKT

-214 EYKEIR
+214 EYRDIR

-228 AYFKAELDRIGA
+228 AYFKAELDRIGS
-240 ELRIAEDSLTNYNIE
+240 ELRIAEDSLTDYNIE

-266 EIAAINKEF
+266 EIASINKEF
-275 EIREQNA
+275 ELREQNA
-282 TLELNSAKTLKDQ
+282 TLEFNSAKALISQ
-295 LEARMGNNLKQ
+295 LETRMGNNLIQ
-306 IKNNIDFIN
+306 IKNNIEFIN

-322 LTGVISEM
+322 LTGAISEIQ
-330 KSFNSEEDGTKAND
+330 SFNSGDASKTSNIA
-344 LSSLQKQLDN
+344 SLKKQLEN
-354 TAKELSEIS
+354 TTNELSDIS
-363 SQYVENKYT
+363 NQYVENAHT

-378 SAVVSEWLDQVLLYE
+378 SSIVSQWLDQVLLYE

-431 FTEQNYLSVLKSYN
+431 FTEQNYLSVLRSYN

-464 NPPAFPIQSQ
+464 NPPAFPIQAQ

-479 TIVIIAFLGSIMLIL
+479 IIVFSAFFGSFFLIL
-494 GFFILLEIV
+494 GFFILLELV
-503 DRTLHDKL
+503 DRTLHDKV
-511 RTELFTNLPVIGA
+511 RTELFTNLSVIGA
-524 FPGKSLI
+524 FPGKSLV

-541 AIATKYLSRAI
+541 AIATKYLSSSI

-559 KEKLPFII
+559 KENLPFII
-567 NFLSTEGGDGK
+567 NFLSTESHDGK
-578 SFLINELIKY
+578 SFIINELIQY
-588 WGEAGLNVKSLKW
+588 WSNAGLKVKFLNWDK
-601 NEDFNIYSSE
+601 DFNIYSTE
-611 YLIANSIRDLYKTN
+611 YLIAQSVLDLYN
-625 NEDIL
+625 VENEDIL
-630 LVEHPELKSNNI
+630 LIEHPELKSNSI
-642 STKLLNEA
+642 STNLLNEA
-650 NLNII
+650 NLNLL
-655 IVRATRGWKDSDS
+655 IVRATRGWKESDS
-668 ILIDKI
+668 ILISKLA
-674 SNQLIDKKLV
+674 NQLINNNLA
-684 IYLNKAERYVVEGY
+684 IYLNKAERYVVEGF

-703 PFNTYRK
+703 PYNTYRR

-720 TAKYENS
+720 TAKYEINK
-727 EHS
+727 

>member
-12 YRIRW
+12 YRKRW
-17 WLIIAPILI
+17 WLILGPLFITILT
-26 AIAAIYV
+26 IYYTRNL
-33 TKNLPRTYEVKATV
+33 TKSYEVKTTV
-47 YTGIVSGYTIEG
+47 YTGIVSGYTIE
-59 ESGISDYIGV
+59 SGNGVNGDYVSV

-80 QAENTLKRVSYR
+80 LSENTLKRVSYR
-92 LYARNMIHGDLNND
+92 LYARNMVHGNFQSD
-106 NQYITASSFR
+106 NQYITSSSFR
-116 EIYGRTK
+116 EIYNRTK
-123 NDKDGAALLAL
+123 NNENGKALLSL

-139 EEKTFQNIL
+139 EENTFQNIL
-148 KYEKQDK
+148 KYEKPNK

-171 YNALKN
+171 YNSLKN
-177 IRVSRK
+177 IKVNRK
-183 NNSDLLEISYTSN
+183 NNSDLLEISYSSN

-204 LDILM
+204 LEILT

-214 EYKEIR
+214 EYRDIR

-228 AYFKAELDRIGA
+228 AYFKGELDRIGT

-255 KRVIN
+255 KKIIN
-260 YYDETK
+260 YYDETR
-266 EIAAINKEF
+266 EVASINTEF
-275 EIREQNA
+275 ELKEQNA
-282 TLELNSAKTLKDQ
+282 TLTLNSSKALIDQ
-295 LEARMGNNLKQ
+295 LEKRIGNNLKQ
-306 IKNNIDFIN
+306 IKNNIDFIS
-315 KLNKVSS
+315 KLNRASS
-322 LTGVISEM
+322 LTSQISELQGL
-330 KSFNSEEDGTKAND
+330 SFPDISNSNNIASVK
-344 LSSLQKQLDN
+344 KQLE
-354 TAKELSEIS
+354 TTTKELEEIS
-363 SQYVENKYT
+363 NLYIDNKNS
-372 KEGISK
+372 KEGITK
-378 SAVVSEWLDQVLLYE
+378 SSIVSQWLDQILLYE

-399 QVIQKN
+399 EVIRKDRN
-405 RRELN
+405 ELN
-410 DKYEFFA
+410 KRYEFFA

-431 FTEQNYLSVLKSYN
+431 FTEQNYLSILKSYN

-464 NPPAFPIQSQ
+464 NPPSYPIQAQ

-479 TIVIIAFLGSIMLIL
+479 TIVIVAFIGSIMLIL
-494 GFFILLEIV
+494 GFFILLELV
-503 DRTLHDKL
+503 DRTLHDKV

-578 SFLINELIKY
+578 SFLINELVKY

-601 NEDFNIYSSE
+601 NEDFNIHSSE
-611 YLIANSIRDLYKTN
+611 YLIAKSITDLYLAD

-630 LVEHPELKSNNI
+630 LVEYPELKSNNI
-642 STKLLNEA
+642 STNLLNEA

-655 IVRATRGWKDSDS
+655 IVRATRGWKESDS
-668 ILIDKI
+668 ILIDKV
-674 SNQLIDKKLV
+674 SNQLLDKQLV

-703 PFNTYRK
+703 PYNTYRK

-727 EHS
+727 

>member
-17 WLIIAPILI
+17 WLIFAPIIITFLV
-26 AIAAIYV
+26 IYISR
-33 TKNLPRTYEVKATV
+33 NLSRTYEVRATV

-92 LYARNMIHGDLNND
+92 LYARNMVHGDLSKD

-116 EIYGRTK
+116 EIYNRTK
-123 NDKDGAALLAL
+123 NNRDGAKLLAL
-134 IDSTS
+134 IDSTN
-139 EEKTFQNIL
+139 EENTFQNIL
-148 KYEKQDK
+148 KYEKPNK

-171 YNALKN
+171 YNSLKN
-177 IRVSRK
+177 IRVNRK

-214 EYKEIR
+214 EYRDIR

-228 AYFKAELDRIGA
+228 AYFKAELDRIGS
-240 ELRIAEDSLTNYNIE
+240 ELKIAEDSLTNYNIE

-275 EIREQNA
+275 ELSEQRA
-282 TLELNSAKTLKDQ
+282 TLEFNSAKALISQ
-295 LEARMGNNLKQ
+295 LETRMGNNLIQ
-306 IKNNIDFIN
+306 IKNNIEFIN

-322 LTGVISEM
+322 LTGAISEIQ
-330 KSFNSEEDGTKAND
+330 SFNSEDASKTNN
-344 LSSLQKQLDN
+344 LTSLKKQLES
-354 TAKELSEIS
+354 TSKELSEIS
-363 SQYVENKYT
+363 NQYVEDKHT

-378 SAVVSEWLDQVLLYE
+378 SSIVSQWLDQVLLYE

-399 QVIQKN
+399 QVIQNN
-405 RRELN
+405 RRKLN
-410 DKYEFFA
+410 EKYEFFA

-445 DALMRKKN
+445 EALMRKKN

-464 NPPAFPIQSQ
+464 NPPAFPIQAQ

-479 TIVIIAFLGSIMLIL
+479 IIVIAAFFGSIFLIL
-494 GFFILLEIV
+494 GFFILLELI
-503 DRTLHDKL
+503 DRTLHDKV
-511 RTELFTNLPVIGA
+511 RTELFTNLNVIGA

-541 AIATKYLSRAI
+541 AIATKYLSSAI
-552 LPYLINK
+552 LPYLVNK
-559 KEKLPFII
+559 KGNLPFII
-567 NFLSTEGGDGK
+567 NFLSTESHDGK
-578 SFLINELIKY
+578 SFIINELIQY
-588 WGEAGLNVKSLKW
+588 WSNAGLKVKFLNW
-601 NEDFNIYSSE
+601 NKDFNVYSSE
-611 YLIANSIRDLYKTN
+611 YLIAQSVSDLYN
-625 NEDIL
+625 SEDEDIL
-630 LVEHPELKSNNI
+630 LIEHPELKSNNI
-642 STKLLNEA
+642 STNLLNEA
-650 NLNII
+650 NLNLL
-655 IVRATRGWKDSDS
+655 IVRATRGWKESDS
-668 ILIDKI
+668 ILVNKL
-674 SNQLIDKKLV
+674 STQLNNKNLA

-703 PFNTYRK
+703 PYNTYRK

-727 EHS
+727 K

>member
-17 WLIIAPILI
+17 WVLIAPILI
-26 AIAAIYV
+26 VIAAIYI

-59 ESGISDYIGV
+59 ESGISDFIGV

-80 QAENTLKRVSYR
+80 QAENTLKRVAYR
-92 LYARNMIHGDLNND
+92 LYARNMLQGDSTKD
-106 NQYITASSFR
+106 NQYISASSFR
-116 EIYGRTK
+116 EIYNRTK
-123 NDKDGAALLAL
+123 NNRDGTALLAL

-139 EEKTFQNIL
+139 EERTFQNIL
-148 KYEKQDK
+148 NYEKPNK

-177 IRVSRK
+177 IRVGRK
-183 NNSDLLEISYTSN
+183 NNSDLLEISYASN

-214 EYKEIR
+214 EYRDIR

-228 AYFKAELDRIGA
+228 AYFKAELDRIGS
-240 ELRIAEDSLTNYNIE
+240 ELRIAEDSLTDYNIK

-266 EIAAINKEF
+266 EIASINKEF
-275 EIREQNA
+275 ELREQSA
-282 TLELNSAKTLKDQ
+282 TLEFNSSKALKDQ
-295 LEARMGNNLKQ
+295 LEARMGNNLVQ

-322 LTGVISEM
+322 LTGAISEVQ
-330 KSFNSEEDGTKAND
+330 SFDFDKNSKTNNLA
-344 LSSLQKQLDN
+344 SLKKQLEITTN
-354 TAKELSEIS
+354 ELSDIS
-363 SQYVENKYT
+363 NQYVENKHT

-378 SAVVSEWLDQVLLYE
+378 SSIVSQWLDQVLLYE

-410 DKYEFFA
+410 EKYEFFA

-464 NPPAFPIQSQ
+464 NPPAFPIQAQ

-479 TIVIIAFLGSIMLIL
+479 IIVIAAFFGSIFLIL
-494 GFFILLEIV
+494 GFFILLELV
-503 DRTLHDKL
+503 DRTLHDKV
-511 RTELFTNLPVIGA
+511 RTELFTNLSVIGA
-524 FPGKSLI
+524 FPGKSLV

-541 AIATKYLSRAI
+541 AVATKYLSSAI

-559 KEKLPFII
+559 KENLPFII
-567 NFLSTEGGDGK
+567 NFLSTELHDGK
-578 SFLINELIKY
+578 SFIINELIQY
-588 WGEAGLNVKSLKW
+588 WSDAGLKIKFLNWEK
-601 NEDFNIYSSE
+601 DFNVYSSE
-611 YLIANSIRDLYKTN
+611 YLIAHSISDLYNTE

-630 LVEHPELKSNNI
+630 LVEYPELKSNSI
-642 STKLLNEA
+642 STNLLNEA
-650 NLNII
+650 NLNLL
-655 IVRATRGWKDSDS
+655 IVRATRGWKESDS
-668 ILIDKI
+668 ILI
-674 SNQLIDKKLV
+674 KKLSYQLANNNLA
-684 IYLNKAERYVVEGY
+684 IYLNKTERYVVEEY

-703 PFNTYRK
+703 PYNTYRR

-720 TAKYENS
+720 TAKYENLK
-727 EHS
+727 

>member
-26 AIAAIYV
+26 AVAAIYV
-33 TKNLPRTYEVKATV
+33 TKNLPRSYEVKATV

-59 ESGISDYIGV
+59 ETGVSDYIGI

-92 LYARNMIHGDLNND
+92 LYARNMIQGDLNND

-116 EIYGRTK
+116 EIYYRTK
-123 NDKDGAALLAL
+123 NNRDGNALLAL

-139 EEKTFQNIL
+139 EEKAFQNIL
-148 KYEKQDK
+148 KYEKQNK

-177 IRVSRK
+177 IRVNRK

-209 KEFVN
+209 NEFVN
-214 EYKEIR
+214 EYRDIR

-228 AYFKAELDRIGA
+228 AYFKGELDRIGS

-275 EIREQNA
+275 ELREQNA
-282 TLELNSAKTLKDQ
+282 TLEFNSAKALKDQ
-295 LEARMGNNLKQ
+295 LETRMGNNLKQ

-322 LTGVISEM
+322 LTGTISEIQT
-330 KSFNSEEDGTKAND
+330 FDSEEASKTNNLA
-344 LSSLQKQLDN
+344 SLKKQLDN
-354 TAKELSEIS
+354 TTKELSEIS
-363 SQYVENKYT
+363 NQYVENKQT

-378 SAVVSEWLDQVLLYE
+378 SAIVSQWLDQVLLYE
-393 KAKSDL
+393 KSKSDL

-410 DKYEFFA
+410 NKYEFFA

-431 FTEQNYLSVLKSYN
+431 FTEQNYLSVLRSYN

-479 TIVIIAFLGSIMLIL
+479 TIVIVAFLGSILLIL

-503 DRTLHDKL
+503 DRTLHDKV

-541 AIATKYLSRAI
+541 AIAIKYLSSAI

-567 NFLSTEGGDGK
+567 NFLSTEAGDGK
-578 SFLINELIKY
+578 SFLINELVQY
-588 WGEAGLNVKSLKW
+588 WSEGGLKVKSLKW
-601 NEDFNIYSSE
+601 NEDFNVYSSE
-611 YLIANSIRDLYKTN
+611 YLIANGIVDLYKIE

-630 LVEHPELKSNNI
+630 LVEYPELKSNNI
-642 STKLLNEA
+642 STNLLNEA
-650 NLNII
+650 NLNMI
-655 IVRATRGWKDSDS
+655 IVRATRGWKESDS
-668 ILIDKI
+668 ILADKI
-674 SNQLIDKKLV
+674 SGQLDNGKLV
-684 IYLNKAERYVVEGY
+684 VYLNKAERYVVEGY

-703 PFNTYRK
+703 PYNTYRR

-727 EHS
+727 EQS

>member
-17 WLIIAPILI
+17 WLVFAPLVITILAVYI
-26 AIAAIYV
+26 SR
-33 TKNLPRTYEVKATV
+33 NLSRTYEVRATV

-59 ESGISDYIGV
+59 ETGISDYIGV

-92 LYARNMIHGDLNND
+92 LYARNMVHGNLTKD
-106 NQYITASSFR
+106 NQYITSSSFR
-116 EIYGRTK
+116 EIYNRTR
-123 NDKDGAALLAL
+123 NNRDGATLLAL

-148 KYEKQDK
+148 NYEKPNK

-171 YNALKN
+171 YNSLKN

-196 DPGIAYNT
+196 DPGIAFNT

-214 EYKEIR
+214 EYRDIR

-228 AYFKAELDRIGA
+228 AYFKAELDRIGS
-240 ELRIAEDSLTNYNIE
+240 ELRIAEDSLTDYNIK

-275 EIREQNA
+275 ELSEQRA
-282 TLELNSAKTLKDQ
+282 TLEFNSSKALINQ
-295 LEARMGNNLKQ
+295 LETRMGNNLIQ
-306 IKNNIDFIN
+306 IKNNIEFIN

-322 LTGVISEM
+322 LTGAISEIQ
-330 KSFNSEEDGTKAND
+330 SFDSQKASKTNN
-344 LSSLQKQLDN
+344 LTSLKKQLEN
-354 TAKELSEIS
+354 TSKELSDIS
-363 SQYVENKYT
+363 NQYVEDKHT

-378 SAVVSEWLDQVLLYE
+378 SSIVSQWLDQVLLYE

-399 QVIQKN
+399 QVIQNN
-405 RRELN
+405 RRKLN
-410 DKYEFFA
+410 EKYEFFA

-445 DALMRKKN
+445 EALMRKKN

-464 NPPAFPIQSQ
+464 NPPAFPIQAQ

-479 TIVIIAFLGSIMLIL
+479 IIVIAAFFGSIFLIL
-494 GFFILLEIV
+494 GFFILLELI
-503 DRTLHDKL
+503 DRTLHDKV
-511 RTELFTNLPVIGA
+511 RTELFTNLNVIGA

-541 AIATKYLSRAI
+541 AIATKYLSSAI
-552 LPYLINK
+552 LPYLVNK
-559 KEKLPFII
+559 NGNLPFII
-567 NFLSTEGGDGK
+567 NFLSTESHDGK
-578 SFLINELIKY
+578 SFIINELMRY
-588 WGEAGLNVKSLKW
+588 WSDAGLKVKYLNWDK
-601 NEDFNIYSSE
+601 DFSVYSSK
-611 YLIANSIRDLYKTN
+611 YLIAQSVSDLYN
-625 NEDIL
+625 IEDEDIL
-630 LVEHPELKSNNI
+630 LVEHPELKSNSI
-642 STKLLNEA
+642 STNLLNEA
-650 NLNII
+650 NLNLLV
-655 IVRATRGWKDSDS
+655 VRATRGWKESDS
-668 ILIDKI
+668 ILANKL
-674 SNQLIDKKLV
+674 SNQLTKNNLA

-703 PFNTYRK
+703 PYNRYRR

-720 TAKYENS
+720 TAKHENFK
-727 EHS
+727 

>member
-1 MKYLLYAFRFL
+1 M
-12 YRIRW
+12 
-17 WLIIAPILI
+17 
-26 AIAAIYV
+26 
-33 TKNLPRTYEVKATV
+33 KATV
-47 YTGIVSGYTIEG
+47 YTGIVSGYTIE
-59 ESGISDYIGV
+59 SGSGANGDYITV

-80 QAENTLKRVSYR
+80 QAENTLKKVSYR
-92 LYARNMIHGDLNND
+92 LYARNMIHGNLYKD
-106 NQYITASSFR
+106 NQYIMSSSFR
-116 EIYGRTK
+116 ELYNRTK
-123 NDKDGAALLAL
+123 NNKDGAALLGL
-134 IDSTS
+134 IDSTD
-139 EEKTFQNIL
+139 EDKTFHNIL

-177 IRVSRK
+177 IRVNRK
-183 NNSDLLEISYTSN
+183 NNSDLLEITYTSN

-214 EYKEIR
+214 EYRDIR

-228 AYFKAELDRIGA
+228 AYFKGELDRIGE

-255 KRVIN
+255 KKIIN

-266 EIAAINKEF
+266 EVASINTEF
-275 EIREQNA
+275 EIREQDA
-282 TLELNSAKTLKDQ
+282 TLALNSSKALINQ
-295 LEARMGNNLKQ
+295 LEKRMGNNLIQ
-306 IKNNIDFIN
+306 IKNNINFID
-315 KLNKVSS
+315 KLNQISS
-322 LTGVISEM
+322 LTSSISEIQ
-330 KSFNSEEDGTKAND
+330 SFSTGNTQKTNN
-344 LSSLQKQLDN
+344 LSSLKKQLEN
-354 TAKELSEIS
+354 TTKELSDIS
-363 SQYVENKYT
+363 NQYIENKYS

-378 SAVVSEWLDQVLLYE
+378 SSIVSQWLEQLLLYE
-393 KAKSDL
+393 KAQSDL
-399 QVIQKN
+399 EVIRNN
-405 RRELN
+405 RNELN
-410 DKYEFFA
+410 KKYEFFA

-431 FTEQNYLSVLKSYN
+431 FTEQNYLSVLRSYN

-464 NPPAFPIQSQ
+464 NPPSFPIQAQ

-479 TIVIIAFLGSIMLIL
+479 SIVIVAFIGSIMLIL
-494 GFFILLEIV
+494 GFFVLLEII
-503 DRTLHDKL
+503 DRTLHDNL

-524 FPGKSLI
+524 YPGKSLI

-578 SFLINELIKY
+578 SFLLNELIKY

-611 YLIANSIRDLYKTN
+611 YLIANSITDLYKTN

-668 ILIDKI
+668 ILVDKI

-703 PFNTYRK
+703 PYNTYRK

-720 TAKYENS
+720 TAKYEN
-727 EHS
+727 

>member
-17 WLIIAPILI
+17 WLIFAPIIITILV
-26 AIAAIYV
+26 IYISR
-33 TKNLPRTYEVKATV
+33 NLSRTYEVRATV

-92 LYARNMIHGDLNND
+92 LYARNMVHGDLSKD

-116 EIYGRTK
+116 EIYNRTK
-123 NDKDGAALLAL
+123 NNRDGAKLLAL
-134 IDSTS
+134 IDSTN
-139 EEKTFQNIL
+139 EENTFQNIL
-148 KYEKQDK
+148 KYEKPNK

-171 YNALKN
+171 YNSLKN
-177 IRVSRK
+177 IRVNRK

-214 EYKEIR
+214 EYRDIR

-228 AYFKAELDRIGA
+228 AYFKAELDRIGS
-240 ELRIAEDSLTNYNIE
+240 ELKIAEDSLTNYNIE

-275 EIREQNA
+275 ELSEQRS
-282 TLELNSAKTLKDQ
+282 TLEFNSAKALISQ
-295 LEARMGNNLKQ
+295 LETRMGNNLIQ

-315 KLNKVSS
+315 KLNKVST
-322 LTGVISEM
+322 LTGAISEIQ
-330 KSFNSEEDGTKAND
+330 SFNSEDASKTNN
-344 LSSLQKQLDN
+344 LTSLKKQLES
-354 TAKELSEIS
+354 TSKELSEIS
-363 SQYVENKYT
+363 NQYVEDKHT

-378 SAVVSEWLDQVLLYE
+378 SSIVSQWLDQVLLYE

-399 QVIQKN
+399 QVIQNN
-405 RRELN
+405 RRKLN
-410 DKYEFFA
+410 EKYEFFA

-445 DALMRKKN
+445 EALMRKKN

-464 NPPAFPIQSQ
+464 NPPAFPIQAQ

-479 TIVIIAFLGSIMLIL
+479 IIVIAAFFGSIFLIL
-494 GFFILLEIV
+494 GFFILLELI
-503 DRTLHDKL
+503 DRTLHDKV
-511 RTELFTNLPVIGA
+511 RTELFTNLNVIGA

-541 AIATKYLSRAI
+541 AIATKYLSSAI
-552 LPYLINK
+552 LPYLVNK
-559 KEKLPFII
+559 KGNLPFII
-567 NFLSTEGGDGK
+567 NFLSTESHDGK
-578 SFLINELIKY
+578 SFIINELIQY
-588 WGEAGLNVKSLKW
+588 WSNAGLKVKFLNW
-601 NEDFNIYSSE
+601 NKDFNVYSSE
-611 YLIANSIRDLYKTN
+611 YLIAQSVSDLYN
-625 NEDIL
+625 SEDEDIL
-630 LVEHPELKSNNI
+630 LIEHPELKSNNI
-642 STKLLNEA
+642 STNLLNEA
-650 NLNII
+650 NLNLL
-655 IVRATRGWKDSDS
+655 IVRATRGWKESDS
-668 ILIDKI
+668 ILVNKL
-674 SNQLIDKKLV
+674 STQLNNKNLA

-703 PFNTYRK
+703 PYNTYRK

-727 EHS
+727 K

>member
-17 WLIIAPILI
+17 WLIFAPIIITILV
-26 AIAAIYV
+26 IYISR
-33 TKNLPRTYEVKATV
+33 NLSRTYEVRATV

-92 LYARNMIHGDLNND
+92 LYARNMVHGDLSKD

-116 EIYGRTK
+116 EIYNRTK
-123 NDKDGAALLAL
+123 NNRDGAKLLAL
-134 IDSTS
+134 IDSTN
-139 EEKTFQNIL
+139 EENTFQNIL
-148 KYEKQDK
+148 KYEKPNK

-171 YNALKN
+171 YNSLKN
-177 IRVSRK
+177 IRVNRK

-214 EYKEIR
+214 EYRDIR

-228 AYFKAELDRIGA
+228 AYFKAELDRIGS
-240 ELRIAEDSLTNYNIE
+240 ELKIAEDSLTNYNIE

-275 EIREQNA
+275 ELSEQRA
-282 TLELNSAKTLKDQ
+282 TLEFNSAKALISQ
-295 LEARMGNNLKQ
+295 LETRMGNNLIQ

-315 KLNKVSS
+315 KLNKVST
-322 LTGVISEM
+322 LTGAISEIQ
-330 KSFNSEEDGTKAND
+330 SFNSEDASKTNN
-344 LSSLQKQLDN
+344 LTSLKKQLES
-354 TAKELSEIS
+354 TSKELSDIS
-363 SQYVENKYT
+363 NQYVEDKHT

-378 SAVVSEWLDQVLLYE
+378 SSIVSQWLDQVLLYE

-399 QVIQKN
+399 QVIQNN
-405 RRELN
+405 RRKLN
-410 DKYEFFA
+410 EKYEFFA

-445 DALMRKKN
+445 EALMRKKN

-464 NPPAFPIQSQ
+464 NPPAFPIQAQ

-479 TIVIIAFLGSIMLIL
+479 IIVIAAFFGSIFLIL
-494 GFFILLEIV
+494 GFFILLELI
-503 DRTLHDKL
+503 DRTLHDKV
-511 RTELFTNLPVIGA
+511 RTELFTNLNVIGA

-541 AIATKYLSRAI
+541 AIATKYLSSAI
-552 LPYLINK
+552 LPYLVNK
-559 KEKLPFII
+559 KGNLPFII
-567 NFLSTEGGDGK
+567 NFLSTESHDGK
-578 SFLINELIKY
+578 SFIINELIQY
-588 WGEAGLNVKSLKW
+588 WNNAGLKVKFLNW
-601 NEDFNIYSSE
+601 NKDFNVYSSE
-611 YLIANSIRDLYKTN
+611 YLIAQSVSDLYN
-625 NEDIL
+625 SEDEDIL
-630 LVEHPELKSNNI
+630 LIEHPELKSNNI
-642 STKLLNEA
+642 STNLLNEA
-650 NLNII
+650 NLNLL
-655 IVRATRGWKDSDS
+655 IVRATRGWKESDS
-668 ILIDKI
+668 ILVNKL
-674 SNQLIDKKLV
+674 STQLNNKNLA

-703 PFNTYRK
+703 PYNTYRK

-727 EHS
+727 K

>member
-17 WLIIAPILI
+17 WLIFAPIIFTIL
-26 AIAAIYV
+26 AIYISR
-33 TKNLPRTYEVKATV
+33 NLSKTYEVRATV

-59 ESGISDYIGV
+59 ETGVNDYIAV

-92 LYARNMIHGDLNND
+92 LYARNMVHGNLNQD
-106 NQYITASSFR
+106 NQYLSANSYR
-116 EIYGRTK
+116 EIYNRTK
-123 NDKDGAALLAL
+123 NNTDGVKLLAL

-139 EEKTFQNIL
+139 EDKTFQNIL
-148 KYEKQDK
+148 NYEKPNK
-155 DNFIYGLFYWN
+155 SNFIYGLFYRN

-171 YNALKN
+171 FNALKN
-177 IRVSRK
+177 IRVTRK

-209 KEFVN
+209 TEFVN
-214 EYKEIR
+214 EYRDIR
-220 YGETDKVI
+220 YVETDKVI
-228 AYFKAELDRIGA
+228 AYFKAELDRIGT
-240 ELRIAEDSLTNYNIE
+240 ELRIAEDSLTDYNIK

-266 EIAAINKEF
+266 EIASINKEF
-275 EIREQNA
+275 ELREQNA
-282 TLELNSAKTLKDQ
+282 TLEFNSAKALISQ
-295 LEARMGNNLKQ
+295 LEARMGNNLIQ
-306 IKNNIDFIN
+306 IKNNIEFIN

-322 LTGVISEM
+322 LTGAISEIQ
-330 KSFNSEEDGTKAND
+330 SFNTGDASKTNN
-344 LSSLQKQLDN
+344 LSSLKKQLEN
-354 TAKELSEIS
+354 TSKELTDIS
-363 SQYVENKYT
+363 NQYIENKHT
-372 KEGISK
+372 KEGISN
-378 SAVVSEWLDQVLLYE
+378 SSIINQWLDQVLLYE

-410 DKYEFFA
+410 EKYEFFA

-431 FTEQNYLSVLKSYN
+431 FTEQNYLSVLRSYN

-464 NPPAFPIQSQ
+464 NPPAFPIQAQ

-479 TIVIIAFLGSIMLIL
+479 IIVFAAFFGSFLLIL
-494 GFFILLEIV
+494 GFFILLELI
-503 DRTLHDKL
+503 DRTLHDKV
-511 RTELFTNLPVIGA
+511 RTELFTNLKVIGA
-524 FPGKSLI
+524 FPGKSLV
-531 KYRNYDKAVQ
+531 KYRNYDKSVL
-541 AIATKYLSRAI
+541 AIATKYLSSAI

-559 KEKLPFII
+559 KENLPFII
-567 NFLSTEGGDGK
+567 NFLSTESHDGK
-578 SFLINELIKY
+578 SFIINELIKY
-588 WGEAGLNVKSLKW
+588 WSDAGLNVKFLNW
-601 NEDFNIYSSE
+601 NKDFNVYSSE
-611 YLIANSIRDLYKTN
+611 YLIAQSVSDLYNTEG
-625 NEDIL
+625 EDIL
-630 LVEHPELKSNNI
+630 IIEHPELKSNNI
-642 STKLLNEA
+642 STNLLNEA
-650 NLNII
+650 NLNLL
-655 IVRATRGWKDSDS
+655 IVRATRGWKESDS
-668 ILIDKI
+668 ILANKL
-674 SNQLIDKKLV
+674 SSQLIKNNLA

-703 PFNTYRK
+703 PYNSYRR

-720 TAKYENS
+720 TAKYENNK
-727 EHS
+727 

>member
-17 WLIIAPILI
+17 WLIFAPIIITLLV
-26 AIAAIYV
+26 IYISR
-33 TKNLPRTYEVKATV
+33 NLSRTYEVRATV

-92 LYARNMIHGDLNND
+92 LYARNMVHGDLSKD

-116 EIYGRTK
+116 EIYNRTK
-123 NDKDGAALLAL
+123 NNRDGAKLLAL
-134 IDSTS
+134 IDSTN
-139 EEKTFQNIL
+139 EENTFQNIL
-148 KYEKQDK
+148 KYEKPNK

-171 YNALKN
+171 YNSLKN
-177 IRVSRK
+177 IRVNRK

-214 EYKEIR
+214 EYRDIR

-228 AYFKAELDRIGA
+228 AYFKAELDRIGS
-240 ELRIAEDSLTNYNIE
+240 ELKIAEDSLTNYNIE

-275 EIREQNA
+275 ELSEQRA
-282 TLELNSAKTLKDQ
+282 TLEFNSAKALISQ
-295 LEARMGNNLKQ
+295 LETRMGNNLIQ

-315 KLNKVSS
+315 KLNKVST
-322 LTGVISEM
+322 LTGAISEIQ
-330 KSFNSEEDGTKAND
+330 SFNSEDASKTNN
-344 LSSLQKQLDN
+344 LTSLKKQLES
-354 TAKELSEIS
+354 TSKELSEIS
-363 SQYVENKYT
+363 NQYVEDKHT

-378 SAVVSEWLDQVLLYE
+378 SSIVSQWLDQVLLYE

-399 QVIQKN
+399 QVIQNN
-405 RRELN
+405 RSKLN
-410 DKYEFFA
+410 EKYEFFA

-445 DALMRKKN
+445 EALMRKKN

-464 NPPAFPIQSQ
+464 NPPAFPIQAQ

-479 TIVIIAFLGSIMLIL
+479 IIVIVAFFGSIFLIL
-494 GFFILLEIV
+494 GFFILLELI
-503 DRTLHDKL
+503 DRTLHDKV
-511 RTELFTNLPVIGA
+511 RTELFTNLNVIGA

-541 AIATKYLSRAI
+541 TIATKYLSSAI
-552 LPYLINK
+552 LPYLVNK
-559 KEKLPFII
+559 KGNLPFII
-567 NFLSTEGGDGK
+567 NFLSTESHDGK
-578 SFLINELIKY
+578 SFIINELIQY
-588 WGEAGLNVKSLKW
+588 WSNAGLKVKFLNW
-601 NEDFNIYSSE
+601 NKDFNVYSSE
-611 YLIANSIRDLYKTN
+611 YLIAQSVSDLYN
-625 NEDIL
+625 SEDEDIL
-630 LVEHPELKSNNI
+630 LIEHPELKSNNI
-642 STKLLNEA
+642 STNLLNEA
-650 NLNII
+650 NLNLL
-655 IVRATRGWKDSDS
+655 IVRATRGWKESDS
-668 ILIDKI
+668 ILVNKL
-674 SNQLIDKKLV
+674 STQLNNKNLA

-703 PFNTYRK
+703 PYNTYRK

-727 EHS
+727 K